1 MAPSHRLGFLAFLSV
16 TTLSV
21 TFPVLPLYLERLGY
35 TTAEV
40 GLIVGIMNLSL
51 AGSELAGGYI
61 SDRIGRR
68 AALLWGYM
76 GSAFSMLWFALSRG
90 SVGIYSARVLQGIFR
105 GFIWPPLFA
114 EVAGASPS
122 HAHGRA
128 FGLFWFYFSIG
139 ILLGPLLGGAVA
151 DRYGLVVPF
160 FLGAGLCLVAL
171 PMVQGVGK
179 ARGKLPEAPRSNL
192 LVLSSEAP
200 GVYLLSGANLVHTLI
215 TAVWSTYIPL
225 HAARQGLSP
234 GEIGLLFTLQGL
246 AFSFIQVPAGRLAD
260 RSSLRFLAGVGILTR
275 AGLVA
280 ATPLATD
287 LPSLGVI
294 SLLNGLAGGFV
305 PLTISAWVARITPAR
320 WAVTAMGVYN
330 ASVDAGFFLGPVL
343 GGLVAVATS
352 LSSAFALCAVIG
364 LAGLVLLARPQD
376 PGSL

>member
-51 AGSELAGGYI
+51 AVSELAGGYI
-61 SDRIGRR
+61 SDRIGRK
-68 AALLWGYM
+68 AALLWGYI
-76 GSAFSMLWFALSRG
+76 GSALSMLWFALSRG
-90 SVGIYSARVLQGIFR
+90 SAGIYSSRILQGIFR
-105 GFIWPPLFA
+105 GLIWPPLFA
-114 EVAGASPS
+114 EVADAAPS
-122 HAHGRA
+122 NAHGRA

-151 DRYGLVVPF
+151 DRYGLVIPF
-160 FLGAGLCLVAL
+160 FLGAGLSVVVL
-171 PMVQGVGK
+171 PMIQGIP
-179 ARGKLPEAPRSNL
+179 ARGRPTEAPRSNL
-192 LVLSSEAP
+192 RALSGEAP

-225 HAARQGLSP
+225 HAARQGLGP

-246 AFSFIQVPAGRLAD
+246 AFSFLQVPAGRLAD
-260 RSSLRFLAGVGILTR
+260 RFYLRFLAGLGILTR

-287 LPSLGVI
+287 LPSLSVV
-294 SLLNGLAGGFV
+294 SLLNGAAGGFV
-305 PLTISAWVARITPAR
+305 PLTISAWVARIAPPR

-330 ASVDAGFFLGPVL
+330 ASVDAGFFLGPVV

-364 LAGLVLLARPQD
+364 LAGLALLTRAQD
-376 PGSL
+376 PP